1 MIKLLQQKAVIF
13 SVKKGLFL
21 IAIVQFILTLLFL
34 LYSITLSTYKN
45 YNDVTNR
52 YFQVGEQLLSNAES
66 AISYLESV
74 TLFPSQLHSQNNDAY
89 ISKTLRDNSINR
101 NYKFYNYFNTHA
113 QNKFVNDSLDFVA
126 LYDLKGNG
134 VASFR
139 DSVYQLCFVQNSP
152 SWYGNMVKY
161 NTGIS
166 ILIPSDTFYG
176 SGLHSRDYRSIC
188 AIRGI
193 VDPNS
198 FKIVGYCVA
207 GISTEWLTQAFNTI
221 RLSPN
226 QNFELYKDNLKL
238 FGNISND
245 VPIRDWISQ
254 DSFESEN
261 MTKRILKREN
271 GKYFVYNIIGHSN
284 GYALLMKTPLS
295 DIMGTVSKI
304 QLYYTVFISIFL
316 FILICLII
324 YIVKTI
330 LDALKRLMD
339 ACNCFELDHA
349 TKLSCENLPQELQT
363 LFASFN
369 RMSER
374 ISFLVHE
381 VFMKQKAQQETELQ
395 LLRTQI
401 NPHYLYNT
409 LEIMHMK
416 AYSHGD
422 YDVSAMA
429 ELLGQNLQYG
439 LRNTTKEV
447 LLKEEIS
454 QLNIYLSILSY
465 QFKDRIRTNIC
476 IEEEL
481 MECRVIKLLFQP
493 VIENAVIHGITSND
507 QILSIDI
514 LGYRSENT
522 ILIQISDDGCG
533 MTEKQLEAL
542 KNDME
547 SSGSNG
553 IGLRNVFR
561 RIQLN
566 YGPEYT
572 LEVNSKYGLGTTIT
586 LHLPWQP
593 ADTQEEE

>member
-1 MIKLLQQKAVIF
+1 MKVNF
-13 SVKKGLFL
+13 SIKKGLFF
-21 IAIVQFILTLLFL
+21 IAGLQIFLSIVFL
-34 LYSITLSTYKN
+34 LYSISLNTYQN
-45 YNDVTNR
+45 YNDTSNR
-52 YFQVGEQLLSNAES
+52 YYQVGEQMLTSTENLLSN
-66 AISYLESV
+66 LEQV
-74 TLFPSQLHSQNNDAY
+74 TLFPFQLYAQNNDSY
-89 ISKTLRDNSINR
+89 ICRTLREGKILKNF
-101 NYKFYNYFNTHA
+101 KFYTYFDTHA
-113 QNKFVNDSLDFVA
+113 QTKFTNRAIDFIA
-126 LYDLKGNG
+126 IYDLYGNG
-134 VASFR
+134 VASLK
-139 DSVYQLCFVQNSP
+139 DSTYRLCFITDSP
-152 SWYGNMVKY
+152 QWYEEISGY
-161 NTGIS
+161 NIGTPLLIS
-166 ILIPSDTFYG
+166 SDDFYG
-176 SGLHSRDYRSIC
+176 SGMFDKDNHSVC
-188 AIRGI
+188 VARG
-193 VDPNS
+193 VLDMNTAH
-198 FKIVGYCVA
+198 IVGYCIA
-207 GISTEWLTQAFNTI
+207 GLNTDLLENNFNLIRLAPNQKFSIYKDDVQLFSTIEPDFDIGRYLFKDTTAPGNEQTRHLKFEQGQYYVYNTI
-221 RLSPN
+221 
-226 QNFELYKDNLKL
+226 FH
-238 FGNISND
+238 
-245 VPIRDWISQ
+245 
-254 DSFESEN
+254 
-261 MTKRILKREN
+261 T
-271 GKYFVYNIIGHSN
+271 N
-284 GYALLMKTPLS
+284 GYAIVLQTPMS
-295 DIMGTVSKI
+295 DVIGTVRGI
-304 QLYYTVFISIFL
+304 QIFYTVFISVILLLIVALIF
-316 FILICLII
+316 FVVKNILNALNRLIE
-324 YIVKTI
+324 
-330 LDALKRLMD
+330 
-339 ACNCFELDHA
+339 ACNRFELEH
-349 TKLSCENLPQELQT
+349 TTTVSCENLPQELQT

>member
-1 MIKLLQQKAVIF
+1 
-13 SVKKGLFL
+13 
-21 IAIVQFILTLLFL
+21 
-34 LYSITLSTYKN
+34 
-45 YNDVTNR
+45 
-52 YFQVGEQLLSNAES
+52 
-66 AISYLESV
+66 
-74 TLFPSQLHSQNNDAY
+74 
-89 ISKTLRDNSINR
+89 
-101 NYKFYNYFNTHA
+101 
-113 QNKFVNDSLDFVA
+113 
-126 LYDLKGNG
+126 
-134 VASFR
+134 
-139 DSVYQLCFVQNSP
+139 
-152 SWYGNMVKY
+152 
-161 NTGIS
+161 
-166 ILIPSDTFYG
+166 
-176 SGLHSRDYRSIC
+176 
-188 AIRGI
+188 
-193 VDPNS
+193 
-198 FKIVGYCVA
+198 
-207 GISTEWLTQAFNTI
+207 
-221 RLSPN
+221 
-226 QNFELYKDNLKL
+226 
-238 FGNISND
+238 
-245 VPIRDWISQ
+245 
-254 DSFESEN
+254 
-261 MTKRILKREN
+261 
-271 GKYFVYNIIGHSN
+271 
-284 GYALLMKTPLS
+284 
-295 DIMGTVSKI
+295 
-304 QLYYTVFISIFL
+304 
-316 FILICLII
+316 
-324 YIVKTI
+324 
-330 LDALKRLMD
+330 MD

>member
-1 MIKLLQQKAVIF
+1 MKVNF
-13 SVKKGLFL
+13 SIKKGLFF
-21 IAIVQFILTLLFL
+21 IAGLQIFLSIVFL
-34 LYSITLSTYKN
+34 LYSISLNTYQN
-45 YNDVTNR
+45 YNDTSNR
-52 YFQVGEQLLSNAES
+52 YYQVGEQMLTSTENLLSN
-66 AISYLESV
+66 LEQV
-74 TLFPSQLHSQNNDAY
+74 TLFPFQLYAQNNDSY
-89 ISKTLRDNSINR
+89 ICRTLREGKILKNF
-101 NYKFYNYFNTHA
+101 KFYTYFDTHA
-113 QNKFVNDSLDFVA
+113 QTKFTNRAIDFIA
-126 LYDLKGNG
+126 IYDLYGNG
-134 VASFR
+134 VASFK
-139 DSVYQLCFVQNSP
+139 DSTYRLCFITDSP
-152 SWYGNMVKY
+152 KWYEEISGY
-161 NTGIS
+161 NIGTPLLIS
-166 ILIPSDTFYG
+166 SDDFYG
-176 SGLHSRDYRSIC
+176 SGMFDKDNHSVC
-188 AIRGI
+188 VARG
-193 VDPNS
+193 VLDMNTAH
-198 FKIVGYCVA
+198 IVGYCIA
-207 GISTEWLTQAFNTI
+207 GLNTDLLENNFNLIRLAPNQKFSIYKDDVQLFSTIEPDFDIGRYLFKDTTAPGNEQTRHLKFEQGQYYVYNTI
-221 RLSPN
+221 
-226 QNFELYKDNLKL
+226 FH
-238 FGNISND
+238 
-245 VPIRDWISQ
+245 
-254 DSFESEN
+254 
-261 MTKRILKREN
+261 T
-271 GKYFVYNIIGHSN
+271 N
-284 GYALLMKTPLS
+284 GYAIVLQTPMS
-295 DIMGTVSKI
+295 DVIGTVRGI
-304 QLYYTVFISIFL
+304 QIFYTVFISVILLLIVALIF
-316 FILICLII
+316 FVVKNILNALNRLIE
-324 YIVKTI
+324 
-330 LDALKRLMD
+330 
-339 ACNCFELDHA
+339 ACNRFELEH
-349 TKLSCENLPQELQT
+349 TTTVSCENLPQELQT

-481 MECRVIKLLFQP
+481 MECRMIKLLFQP

-514 LGYRSENT
+514 LGYRIENT

-566 YGPEYT
+566 YGPEYK